1 MPLWTKEG
9 IYITLFAL
17 PHQAIEIV
25 VRCSALSEQY
35 THKCAKRY
43 ARATQSAWTLPRVP
57 VAQNRIS
64 GGVAQK
70 LLYAL
75 QHLCQCHSAG
85 SSKHSSQHRY
95 R

>member
-1 MPLWTKEG
+1 MLRLRAASVSNT
-9 IYITLFAL
+9 
-17 PHQAIEIV
+17 
-25 VRCSALSEQY
+25 
-35 THKCAKRY
+35 KRY
-43 ARATQSAWTLPRVP
+43 ARATQSAWTLCLSVP

-70 LLYAL
+70 LLYAN